1 MAGTGAARTQDGLTH
16 AFVVEFDSEADR
28 DFYVKQDKAHH
39 AFVEKWFKAKDAPLG
54 KAAVLDFV
62 PGAF

>member
-1 MAGTGAARTQDGLTH
+1 MTH

-62 PGAF
+62 PEAF